1 VWGTDVTSPV
11 REVSGTVWRR
21 ERFISVGRLSTGME
35 EVLFEH
41 ERRQTREETA
51 AMLRDV
57 ADRLEAGEPV
67 TLSAGGES
75 MTLEVPANPTFE
87 VKVERETSG
96 AGTTELSVEFELE
109 WKEGESSDGSDEGLS
124 VE

>member
-1 VWGTDVTSPV
+1 
-11 REVSGTVWRR
+11 
-21 ERFISVGRLSTGME
+21 ME

-51 AMLRDV
+51 AVLRDV
-57 ADRLEAGEPV
+57 ADRLDAGEPV
-67 TLSAGGES
+67 TLSVGGES

-96 AGTTELSVEFELE
+96 SGATELSVEFELE
-109 WKEGESSDGSDEGLS
+109 WKEGESTDGSDEGLS